1 MIFIKKIFDL
11 ALYGNFWI
19 AACALAMML
28 QTERILIHSFSFN
41 PLNCFVFFSTLF
53 LYAVH
58 RIVGIAKLSEYFDID
73 RYAVIAHYKKHI
85 QLYAGIGFLGIIIYF
100 WFLSRAVQWSLVI
113 PGILSLAYVIPFLSG
128 KRRRIRDFNHIK
140 IFLIAIVW
148 AWISV
153 LLPALEYGI
162 EISTP
167 ILLVTLE
174 RVLFIF
180 AITLPFDI
188 RDLKVDAHS
197 SVKTIPA
204 TIGVKASKRL
214 GLLSLVIMAGLVIF
228 NFQIGFYSSAI
239 LYGLLFSILSTAVL
253 IVLSTPER
261 HDYFY
266 SGLIDGTM
274 IFQFLF
280 IEGCIYLISTT

>member
-1 MIFIKKIFDL
+1 MAFLKKIFDL
-11 ALYGNFWI
+11 ILYGNFWI
-19 AACALAMML
+19 AACALAMMM
-28 QTERILIHSFSFN
+28 QSERILTHTISLNS
-41 PLNCFVFFSTLF
+41 LNCFVFFSTLF

-58 RIVGIAKLSEYFDID
+58 RIVGIAKLSEYFDVD
-73 RYAVIAHYKKHI
+73 RYAVIAHYKSHI
-85 QLYAGIGFLGIIIYF
+85 QFYAGIGLVGIVIYF
-100 WFLSRAVQWSLVI
+100 WLLSTAVQWSLII
-113 PGILSLAYVIPFLSG
+113 PGILSLAYVIPFLRG

-153 LLPALEYGI
+153 LLPALEYGL

-167 ILLVTLE
+167 ILLMTLE
-174 RVLFIF
+174 RALFIF

-197 SVKTIPA
+197 AVKTIPA
-204 TIGVKASKRL
+204 SIGVKASKVV
-214 GLLSLVIMAGLVIF
+214 GLLSLLAMAGLVIL
-228 NFQIGFYSSAI
+228 NFQLGFYNDAM
-239 LYGLLFSILSTAVL
+239 LYGLLLSILTTAVF
-253 IVLSTPER
+253 IGISTPER

-274 IFQFLF
+274 IIQFLF
-280 IEGCIYLISTT
+280 IEGLIYWMEIT